1 MYSSFLFIFILILI
15 VILIFILMNKINV
28 IQKESVSCYN
38 TRFGCCQ
45 DKYTTKQNIH
55 GSNCRGF

>member
-1 MYSSFLFIFILILI
+1 
-15 VILIFILMNKINV
+15 MNKINV